1 MVVELVEEDAVAVV
15 KVELVAI
22 HIQVGMILHY
32 VSISIVV
39 KKFVLQILLQVARE
53 TSTILRP
60 LLC

>member
-1 MVVELVEEDAVAVV
+1 MVVEHVEEDAVAVV

-22 HIQVGMILHY
+22 HIQVGMILHCI
-32 VSISIVV
+32 SISTVV